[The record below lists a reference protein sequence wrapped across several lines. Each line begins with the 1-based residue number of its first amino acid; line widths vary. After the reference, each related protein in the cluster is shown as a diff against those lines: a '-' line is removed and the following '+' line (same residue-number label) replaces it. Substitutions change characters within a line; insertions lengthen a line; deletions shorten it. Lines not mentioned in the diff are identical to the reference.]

1 MRAGLALRGYL
12 SYFLTVRPP
21 ESRTWPAGTRRLVER
36 IYVGSESGGVISR
49 VVQAS
54 ELPSLSLPI
63 CTVGATAAPAWA
75 VIRGTKMGDV
85 HFASFVEI
93 TMMLNKLKSYMLW
106 KYLMIPIISN
116 EESPFRSRQQ
126 RATLNNAG
134 STEGHRFPSG
144 CHVSYIVSDDGI
156 SNHIYTGR
164 RVVVTPTL
172 SGASLRG

>member
-54 ELPSLSLPI
+54 ELPSLSLPV
-63 CTVGATAAPAWA
+63 CTVGATAAPASA

-85 HFASFVEI
+85 HFA
-93 TMMLNKLKSYMLW
+93 MMLNKLKSYMLW

-134 STEGHRFPSG
+134 STEEHRFPSG
-144 CHVSYIVSDDGI
+144 CHVSYIVSGDGI